1 MRGAGR
7 VKWQCRHGRA
17 PTTGRAAVREQW
29 DEGCWGFVTPPKPT
43 DGRLMV
49 EQHSNKTL
57 LRNKG
62 WQNEKSSTE
71 TRRVIRG
78 RGRGWGEA
86 TVR

>member
-1 MRGAGR
+1 M
-7 VKWQCRHGRA
+7 
-17 PTTGRAAVREQW
+17 REQW